1 MIGKLIKIF
10 RKEKGIGVI
19 ELSKKLGINRI
30 SLFRIEK
37 EQREPSEETAIK
49 AFKIFGLSEENIY
62 HIFVFNELQK
72 LGKISP
78 KSRNQETQLF
88 LKRLNKK
95 DKNSKIMYRYFKEDL
110 NINAHAKIKRK

>member
-19 ELSKKLGINRI
+19 ELAKKLDINRI

-78 KSRNQETQLF
+78 KSKAREIQSF
-88 LKRLNKK
+88 LQRLNKK
-95 DKNSKIMYRYFKEDL
+95 DKNSKIIYSYLKEGLKSNGKD
-110 NINAHAKIKRK
+110 RKK

>member
-1 MIGKLIKIF
+1 M
-10 RKEKGIGVI
+10 
-19 ELSKKLGINRI
+19 ELAKKLGINRI

-49 AFKIFGLSEENIY
+49 AFKIFGLSEANIY

-72 LGKISP
+72 LGRISP
-78 KSRNQETQLF
+78 RSKNQEIQSF

-95 DKNSKIMYRYFKEDL
+95 DKNSKIIYRYFKEDY
-110 NINAHAKIKRK
+110 NNKSNAKKKRK